1 MSQSST
7 PAEIYKKSPRGLYS
21 DTGIIVSN
29 GRLVRQALSRL
40 FRLVLFH
47 RAAHKLA
54 DFHKR
59 NHRKRQAYG
68 DKVFLLS
75 LIHISLALGMEDGEH
90 DLMKR
95 KPRDDKEGIFAGGVG
110 VNVALQGFFIGAIT
124 LLSYFIG
131 HFIESGS
138 WSIEGVSPDG
148 MTMAFLTLSMTEMF
162 LSLIHI

>member
-1 MSQSST
+1 
-7 PAEIYKKSPRGLYS
+7 
-21 DTGIIVSN
+21 
-29 GRLVRQALSRL
+29 
-40 FRLVLFH
+40 
-47 RAAHKLA
+47 
-54 DFHKR
+54 
-59 NHRKRQAYG
+59 
-68 DKVFLLS
+68 
-75 LIHISLALGMEDGEH
+75 MEDGEH

-131 HFIESGS
+131 HFIESGN

-162 LSLIHI
+162 HSFNVRSIEHSVFSMKKQNKYLWGAFVFSFLLTLAVIYLPGINTAFEFAAISAKEYFIAIGLALTVIPFVEICKLVRRAVKKNKAK